1 MRINRTIITRAILTL
16 GAAGSIMAGTV
27 APIWA
32 NPSAVALPIPEVAP
46 LIQAVLP
53 SSLFMPFD

>member
-1 MRINRTIITRAILTL
+1 MRINRSLIARAILTL

-32 NPSAVALPIPEVAP
+32 SQTASASVVAESASPSGI
-46 LIQAVLP
+46 IY
-53 SSLFMPFD
+53 MG

>member
-1 MRINRTIITRAILTL
+1 MSINRTIIARAILTL

-32 NPSAVALPIPEVAP
+32 TQAAGVGVVA
-46 LIQAVLP
+46 
-53 SSLFMPFD
+53 SSTGSPNATVYNW

>member
-1 MRINRTIITRAILTL
+1 MKINRTIIARAILTL

-32 NPSAVALPIPEVAP
+32 SQASSVTAVA
-46 LIQAVLP
+46 
-53 SSLFMPFD
+53 SSSSTPNMYYGG